1 MENKESPGSLRP
13 GALRFALFRPGSR
26 VDSLPRRTEAVQ
38 IERTSPSAHRPGVNH
53 VITSIWIQNWKSFRR
68 AELPLAPLTLMI
80 GANASGKSNAIEG
93 VRCLAWLA
101 EGRRLSEVTSAVQEA
116 DQLIRGTVENLTHG
130 HEPTFA
136 LGCRTDDPDWSE
148 YRIEIRV
155 AEDGLRV
162 VAEEITGPASSV
174 PLFNVHS
181 AAGEFGHTIE
191 VQYNNF
197 SRGGKKPRIP
207 ATDEQSVLSQ
217 LTTPAR
223 FGAGHN
229 RAQEIIPAVVER
241 FRNAL
246 TGTLF
251 LDPSPRRM
259 RQYSFIV
266 DNQLK
271 GDGANLSSVLY
282 ELCERRGQ
290 KDQVLAFVRNL
301 PEQDFRD
308 LTFVRTPRNEVMLQL
323 AESFARHN
331 QTWDAPVLSDGTLRV
346 LAVAAALLSAEEGS
360 LVVIEEIDNGVH
372 PSRAAML
379 LENIE
384 RVANERG
391 LRVLLTSHNPALVD
405 TLPHEATPDIVYC
418 YRDPGNGDSRIVRLE
433 DLPNY
438 PELVARGPLGQLMTR
453 GILERMVKHPP
464 SEEERRNAADE
475 WLRSLTARVR
485 SA

>member
-1 MENKESPGSLRP
+1 MWAYSL
-13 GALRFALFRPGSR
+13 GA
-26 VDSLPRRTEAVQ
+26 
-38 IERTSPSAHRPGVNH
+38 NH
-53 VITSIWIQNWKSFRR
+53 VITSIWIQNWKSFQR

-93 VRCLAWLA
+93 VRCLSWLA
-101 EGRRLSEVTSAVQEA
+101 EGRRLSEITSAVQEA
-116 DQLIRGTVENLTHG
+116 DQLIRGTVENLTHNDK
-130 HEPTFA
+130 PTFA
-136 LGCRTDDPDWSE
+136 LGCRTDDADWSE
-148 YRIEIRV
+148 YLIEIRV
-155 AEDGLRV
+155 DEDGLRV
-162 VAEEITGPASSV
+162 VDEGITGPASSI
-174 PLFNVHS
+174 PLFNVHA
-181 AAGEFGHTIE
+181 AAGEFSHSIE

-229 RAQEIIPAVVER
+229 KAQGIIPAVVER
-241 FRNAL
+241 FRGAL

-266 DNQLK
+266 DSHLK

-290 KDQVLAFVRNL
+290 KDQVLDFVRNL

-308 LTFVRTPRNEVMLQL
+308 IFFVRTPRNEVMLQL
-323 AESFARHN
+323 AESFAQHS

-384 RVANERG
+384 RVANARA
-391 LRVLLTSHNPALVD
+391 LRVLLTTHNPALVD
-405 TLPHEATPDIVYC
+405 TLPPEATPDIVYC
-418 YRDPGNGDSRIVRLE
+418 YRDPSEGDSRLVRLE

-453 GILERMVKHPP
+453 GILERMVKQRP
-464 SEEERRNAADE
+464 SDEKRRKAADE
-475 WLRSLTARVR
+475 WLSSLAVRVR

>member
-1 MENKESPGSLRP
+1 
-13 GALRFALFRPGSR
+13 
-26 VDSLPRRTEAVQ
+26 
-38 IERTSPSAHRPGVNH
+38 
-53 VITSIWIQNWKSFRR
+53 VIANIWIEDWKSFRR

-93 VRCLAWLA
+93 IRCLSWLA
-101 EGRRLSEVTSAVQEA
+101 EGRRLSEITTAVQEA
-116 DQLIRGTVENLTHG
+116 DQLIRGTVENLTRNA
-130 HEPTFA
+130 EPAFS
-136 LGCRTDDPDWSE
+136 LGCRTDDPDWTE
-148 YRIEIRV
+148 YHIKVRV
-155 AEDGLRV
+155 GEEGLRV
-162 VAEEITGPASSV
+162 VDEAITGPASGI
-174 PLFNVHS
+174 PLFNVHA
-181 AAGEFGHTIE
+181 AAGQFNHSIE

-229 RAQEIIPAVVER
+229 KAQSIIPAVVER
-241 FRNAL
+241 FRKAL
-246 TGTLF
+246 TATLF

-266 DNQLK
+266 DSQLK

-282 ELCERRGQ
+282 AICERRGQ
-290 KDQVLAFVRNL
+290 REQVLDFVRNL
-301 PEQDFRD
+301 PEQDFREISF
-308 LTFVRTPRNEVMLQL
+308 LRTPRNEVMLQL
-323 AESFARHN
+323 TESFAR
-331 QTWDAPVLSDGTLRV
+331 QSQVWDAPVLSDGTLRV

-384 RVANERG
+384 RVANARG
-391 LRVLLTSHNPALVD
+391 LRVLLTTHNPALVD
-405 TLPHEATPDIVYC
+405 TLPPEATPDLVYC
-418 YRDPGNGDSRIVRLE
+418 YRDPEEGDSRLVRLE

-453 GILERMVKHPP
+453 GILERMVKHRP
-464 SEEERRNAADE
+464 SDEKRRAAADE
-475 WLRSLTARVR
+475 WLTSLAERVD
-485 SA
+485 AA

>member
-1 MENKESPGSLRP
+1 M
-13 GALRFALFRPGSR
+13 
-26 VDSLPRRTEAVQ
+26 
-38 IERTSPSAHRPGVNH
+38 
-53 VITSIWIQNWKSFRR
+53 ITSIRIQNWKSFRET
-68 AELPLAPLTLMI
+68 ELPLAPLTLMI

-101 EGRRLSEVTSAVQEA
+101 EGRRLSEITSAVQEA
-116 DQLIRGTVENLTHG
+116 DQLIRGTVETLAHDGETAF
-130 HEPTFA
+130 T
-136 LGCRTDDPDWSE
+136 LGCRTDDEDWNE
-148 YRIEIRV
+148 YLIRV
-155 AEDGLRV
+155 RVGDDGLRV
-162 VAEEITGPASSV
+162 VEEQLTGPGGGV
-174 PLFNVHS
+174 PLFNVH
-181 AAGEFGHTIE
+181 APAGEFSHAVE

-197 SRGGKKPRIP
+197 SRGRNKPRIP

-223 FGAGHN
+223 FAAGHN

-241 FRNAL
+241 FRGAL
-246 TGTLF
+246 TRALF

-259 RQYSFIV
+259 RQYSFII

-290 KDQVLAFVRNL
+290 KAGVLSFVRNL

-308 LTFVRTPRNEVMLQL
+308 ILFLRTPRNEVMLQL
-323 AESFARHN
+323 VESFAHRA
-331 QTWDAPVLSDGTLRV
+331 QVWDAPVLSDGTLRV
-346 LAVAAALLSAEEGS
+346 LAVAAALLSAEEGA

-372 PSRAAML
+372 PSRAGML

-384 RVANERG
+384 RVANARG
-391 LRVLLTSHNPALVD
+391 LRVLLTTHNPALVD
-405 TLPHEATPDIVYC
+405 TLPADATPDIVYC
-418 YRDPGNGDSRIVRLE
+418 YRDPDEGDSRLVRLE

-464 SEEERRNAADE
+464 SDAQRRETADE
-475 WLRSLTARVR
+475 WLRTLAERVE
-485 SA
+485 AA

>member
-1 MENKESPGSLRP
+1 M
-13 GALRFALFRPGSR
+13 
-26 VDSLPRRTEAVQ
+26 
-38 IERTSPSAHRPGVNH
+38 
-53 VITSIWIQNWKSFRR
+53 ITSICIRNWKSFQR
-68 AELPLAPLTLMI
+68 ADLPLAPLTLMI

-93 VRCLAWLA
+93 IRCLSWLA
-101 EGRRLSEVTSAVQEA
+101 EGRRLGEITSAVQEA
-116 DQLIRGTVENLTHG
+116 DPLIRGTVENLTHG
-130 HEPTFA
+130 DETAFA

-148 YRIEIRV
+148 YRIRV
-155 AEDGLRV
+155 RVGEDGLRV
-162 VAEEITGPASSV
+162 VDEAITGPASTI
-174 PLFNVHS
+174 PLFNVHT
-181 AAGEFGHTIE
+181 AAGEFNHSIE

-229 RAQEIIPAVVER
+229 KAQDIIPAVVER
-241 FRNAL
+241 FRSAL
-246 TGTLF
+246 TGMLF

-266 DNQLK
+266 DSQLK

-290 KDQVLAFVRNL
+290 KDQVLDFVRNL

-308 LTFVRTPRNEVMLQL
+308 ITFVRTPRNEVMLQL
-323 AESFARHN
+323 AESFAGHH

-346 LAVAAALLSAEEGS
+346 LAVAAALLSAGEGS

-384 RVANERG
+384 RVANARG
-391 LRVLLTSHNPALVD
+391 LRVLLTTHNPALVD
-405 TLPHEATPDIVYC
+405 TLPPEATPNIVYC
-418 YRDPGNGDSRIVRLE
+418 YRDPAEGDSQLVRLD

-453 GILERMVKHPP
+453 GVLERMVKHRP
-464 SEEERRNAADE
+464 SEEQRRKTAAD
-475 WLRSLTARVR
+475 WLNSLVARVK

>member
-1 MENKESPGSLRP
+1 
-13 GALRFALFRPGSR
+13 
-26 VDSLPRRTEAVQ
+26 
-38 IERTSPSAHRPGVNH
+38 
-53 VITSIWIQNWKSFRR
+53 VITSICIRNWKSFRR
-68 AELPLAPLTLMI
+68 ADLPLAPLTLMI

-93 VRCLAWLA
+93 VRCLSWLA
-101 EGRRLSEVTSAVQEA
+101 EGRRLGEITSAVQEG
-116 DQLIRGTVENLTHG
+116 DQLIRGTVESLTHDD
-130 HEPTFA
+130 EPTFT

-148 YRIEIRV
+148 YHVEVRV
-155 AEDGLRV
+155 GEDGLRV
-162 VAEEITGPASSV
+162 VDEAITGPAAGI
-174 PLFNVHS
+174 PLFNVHT
-181 AAGEFGHTIE
+181 AASGFNHSIE

-229 RAQEIIPAVVER
+229 RAQEIIPSVVER
-241 FRNAL
+241 FRGAL

-282 ELCERRGQ
+282 ELCVKRGQ
-290 KDQVLAFVRNL
+290 KDGVLDFVRNL

-308 LTFVRTPRNEVMLQL
+308 ISFVRTPRNEVMLQL
-323 AESFARHN
+323 AESFAGRH

-384 RVANERG
+384 QVAGARC
-391 LRVLLTSHNPALVD
+391 LRVLLTTHNPALVD
-405 TLPHEATPDIVYC
+405 TLPPEATPDIVYC
-418 YRDPGNGDSRIVRLE
+418 YRDAAEGDSRLVRLE
-433 DLPNY
+433 DLPSY

-453 GILERMVKHPP
+453 GILERMVKHRP
-464 SEEERRNAADE
+464 SDAERRRAADD
-475 WLRSLTARVR
+475 WLNSLAARVR

>member
-1 MENKESPGSLRP
+1 M
-13 GALRFALFRPGSR
+13 
-26 VDSLPRRTEAVQ
+26 
-38 IERTSPSAHRPGVNH
+38 
-53 VITSIWIQNWKSFRR
+53 ITSIRIQSWKSFRE

-93 VRCLAWLA
+93 VRCLSWLA
-101 EGRRLSEVTSAVQEA
+101 DGRRLSEITSAVQEA
-116 DQLIRGTVENLTHG
+116 DQLVRGTVENLTH
-130 HEPTFA
+130 HDEPAFT
-136 LGCRTDDPDWSE
+136 LGCRTDDPDWNE
-148 YRIEIRV
+148 YIIQVRV
-155 AEDGLRV
+155 GEDGLRV
-162 VAEEITGPASSV
+162 TDEQITGPGSSI
-174 PLFNVHS
+174 PLFSVHA
-181 AAGEFGHTIE
+181 AAGEFSHSIE

-241 FRNAL
+241 FRGAL
-246 TGTLF
+246 TRALF

-259 RQYSFIV
+259 RQYSFMV
-266 DNQLK
+266 DSQLK
-271 GDGANLSSVLY
+271 GDGANLSSVLF

-290 KDQVLAFVRNL
+290 KAAVLDFVRNL

-308 LTFVRTPRNEVMLQL
+308 ITFLQTPRREVMLQL
-323 AESFARHN
+323 TESFARRS
-331 QTWDAPVLSDGTLRV
+331 QVWDAPVLSDGTLRV
-346 LAVAAALLSAEEGS
+346 LAVAAALLSADEGS

-372 PSRAAML
+372 PSRAGML

-384 RVANERG
+384 RVANARG
-391 LRVLLTSHNPALVD
+391 LRVLLTTHNPALVD
-405 TLPHEATPDIVYC
+405 TLPSEATPDIVYC
-418 YRDPGNGDSRIVRLE
+418 YRDPDDGDSRLVRLE

-453 GILERMVKHPP
+453 GILERMVKHPR
-464 SEEERRNAADE
+464 SDQQSRQTADE
-475 WLRSLTARVR
+475 WLRSLAERVE
-485 SA
+485 AA

>member
-1 MENKESPGSLRP
+1 M
-13 GALRFALFRPGSR
+13 
-26 VDSLPRRTEAVQ
+26 
-38 IERTSPSAHRPGVNH
+38 
-53 VITSIWIQNWKSFRR
+53 ITSISIQTWKSFRN

-101 EGRRLSEVTSAVQEA
+101 DGRRLSEITSAVQEA
-116 DQLIRGTVENLTHG
+116 DQLIRGTVENLTHDAE
-130 HEPTFA
+130 HAFT
-136 LGCRTDDPDWSE
+136 LGCKTDDPDWNE
-148 YRIEIRV
+148 YFIRV
-155 AEDGLRV
+155 GVGAEGLRV
-162 VAEEITGPASSV
+162 THEAITGPGSAV
-174 PLFNVHS
+174 PLFNVYAPADEFSHS
-181 AAGEFGHTIE
+181 LE

-229 RAQEIIPAVVER
+229 KAQEIIPAVVER
-241 FRNAL
+241 FREAL
-246 TGTLF
+246 TRTLF

-259 RQYSFIV
+259 RQYSFVV

-271 GDGANLSSVLY
+271 DDGRNLSSVLY

-290 KDQVLAFVRNL
+290 KSAVLAFIRNL
-301 PEQDFRD
+301 PEQDFQD
-308 LTFVRTPRNEVMLQL
+308 ITFLRTPRNEVMLQL
-323 AESFARHN
+323 TESFARRS
-331 QTWDAPVLSDGTLRV
+331 QVWDAPVLSDGTLRV

-372 PSRAAML
+372 PSRAGML

-384 RVANERG
+384 QVANARG
-391 LRVLLTSHNPALVD
+391 LRVLLTTHNPALVD
-405 TLPHEATPDIVYC
+405 TLPPEATPDIVYC
-418 YRDPGNGDSRIVRLE
+418 YRDPEDGDSRLVRLE
-433 DLPNY
+433 DLSNY

-464 SEEERRNAADE
+464 SDEHRRKVADQL
-475 WLRSLTARVR
+475 LRSLADRVE
-485 SA
+485 AA